1 MLLFFWISLAGRDH
15 PWMCPSLWLVHLPQ
29 VLWWCVH
36 SAHRGERGMHDA
48 STPFLLIYFFLT
60 FCIFMAMVTV
70 NNRQTMSCQDGKQ
83 LMLSP
88 DMFGWPCHR
97 PRNYCVC
104 TLDATCRLKGAG
116 FSSIRA
122 LFRSSALNVS
132 ALFCASQDTSDWL
145 FVGSVCIYIY
155 INI

>member
-1 MLLFFWISLAGRDH
+1 MNVPQPLT
-15 PWMCPSLWLVHLPQ
+15 CPPS
-29 VLWWCVH
+29 
-36 SAHRGERGMHDA
+36 A
-48 STPFLLIYFFLT
+48 STLMVCTQCTSWRKRHAWCLHSLFANLFFLT

-155 INI
+155 IYINI